1 MRVRKGL
8 VGGTE
13 PALLNLTDLDFL
25 KKLGAFQLKFCEI
38 CKSYRQPF
46 LRKKKKWGGTTCDAR
61 EFCPKNVDQI
71 SHPRAYNCLLINNT
85 FGNACSLHPSILLY
99 VHM

>member
-25 KKLGAFQLKFCEI
+25 KQFGAFQLKFCEI

-46 LRKKKKWGGTTCDAR
+46 LRKKKNWGGGKLVMHVNFVLRMWTKSATL
-61 EFCPKNVDQI
+61 V
-71 SHPRAYNCLLINNT
+71 LIT
-85 FGNACSLHPSILLY
+85 VY
-99 VHM
+99 

>member
-46 LRKKKKWGGTTCDAR
+46 LRKKKIGGGQLVMHVNFVLRMWTKSATL
-61 EFCPKNVDQI
+61 V
-71 SHPRAYNCLLINNT
+71 LIT
-85 FGNACSLHPSILLY
+85 VY
-99 VHM
+99 